1 MDRGGNAVNRYG
13 KDVNRDENIMNG
25 GRIIAN
31 RDRKIVNE
39 GEIYIYING
48 KEIYV
53 SRRRNTGN
61 G

>member
-39 GEIYIYING
+39 GEIYIY
-48 KEIYV
+48 K
-53 SRRRNTGN
+53 RKGN
-61 G
+61 ICE